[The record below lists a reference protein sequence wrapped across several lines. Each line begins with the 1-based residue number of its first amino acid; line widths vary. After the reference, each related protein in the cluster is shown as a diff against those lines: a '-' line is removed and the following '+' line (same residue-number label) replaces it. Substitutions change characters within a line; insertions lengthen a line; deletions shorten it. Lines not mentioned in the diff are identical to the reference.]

1 MMNKNN
7 PKIELYPA
15 AMTIAGSDSSGG
27 AGIEAD
33 LRTFNAYGVYSCA
46 ALTAVTSQNPA
57 EVRRIDPIP
66 APGVRCQ
73 IETVLD
79 LIPVRAVKSGML
91 FNAEIVETVAETVK
105 QHKLKLV
112 CDPVMVSTSGTILLE
127 NDAIAKIRDLL
138 LPEATWITPNLPE
151 AEMLLGHDIETPK
164 QFADAA
170 KECFDRWGV
179 SVLLK
184 TGHALSGKTVTDFV
198 CKEGKIYTL
207 SAPRIS
213 EEGASHGTG
222 CTLSAAM
229 AAGIAL
235 GMPWKQM
242 LCEAKAFVTG
252 SLRESVP
259 LASNLKAMYPPVE
272 DYLSMVRLEKH

>member
-1 MMNKNN
+1 
-7 PKIELYPA
+7 
-15 AMTIAGSDSSGG
+15 
-27 AGIEAD
+27 
-33 LRTFNAYGVYSCA
+33 
-46 ALTAVTSQNPA
+46 
-57 EVRRIDPIP
+57 
-66 APGVRCQ
+66 
-73 IETVLD
+73 
-79 LIPVRAVKSGML
+79 ML
-91 FNAEIVETVAETVK
+91 FNAEIVETVAEMVK

-112 CDPVMVSTSGTILLE
+112 CDPVMVSTSGTILLKS
-127 NDAIAKIRDLL
+127 DAIAKIRDLL

-151 AEMLLGHDIETPK
+151 AEMLLGHEIKTPK

-170 KECFDRWGV
+170 KECFDHWGV

-213 EEGASHGTG
+213 AEGASHGTG